1 MRCKGMFCA
10 YCGSQLKENDKFCL
24 RCGKPVERLGKKV
37 SESEEK
43 LINESSKK
51 QIGIKEVILAVFCV
65 ILLVVWSD
73 ACFSNLSYTRQLFD
87 LLGESEKMI
96 GMILYLGLYA
106 LMVRMTI
113 SILWSIK
120 TGKYKVQ
127 YAVELLSVSLLL
139 KIADMVVEMSLEGL
153 RMVVFRTVLVYES
166 IWEISLV
173 LSVVICLIVYSQ
185 VQCYREN
192 R

>member
-1 MRCKGMFCA
+1 M
-10 YCGSQLKENDKFCL
+10 
-24 RCGKPVERLGKKV
+24 
-37 SESEEK
+37 
-43 LINESSKK
+43 
-51 QIGIKEVILAVFCV
+51 ILAVFCV

>member
-1 MRCKGMFCA
+1 MFCA
-10 YCGSQLKENDKFCL
+10 YCGSQLKENDTFCL

-43 LINESSKK
+43 FINESSKK

-65 ILLVVWSD
+65 LLLVVWSD
-73 ACFSNLSYTRQLFD
+73 ACFSNLSHTRMLFE
-87 LLGESEKMI
+87 LLDEGEKVI
-96 GMILYLGLYA
+96 GLICYLGLYA
-106 LMVRMTI
+106 FVAGMVI
-113 SILWSIK
+113 SILYSIK
-120 TGKYKVQ
+120 TGKYQ
-127 YAVELLSVSLLL
+127 ARYAVGVLAVSLFL
-139 KIADMVVEMSLEGL
+139 KMEDLIVEMSLEGL

>member
-43 LINESSKK
+43 FINESSKK

-65 ILLVVWSD
+65 LLLVVWSD
-73 ACFSNLSYTRQLFD
+73 ACFSNLSHTRMLFE
-87 LLGESEKMI
+87 LLDEGEKVI
-96 GMILYLGLYA
+96 GLICYLGLYA
-106 LMVRMTI
+106 FVAGMVI
-113 SILWSIK
+113 SILYSIK
-120 TGKYKVQ
+120 TGKYQ
-127 YAVELLSVSLLL
+127 ARYAVGVLAVSLFL
-139 KIADMVVEMSLEGL
+139 KMEDLIVEMSLEGL

>member
-1 MRCKGMFCA
+1 
-10 YCGSQLKENDKFCL
+10 
-24 RCGKPVERLGKKV
+24 
-37 SESEEK
+37 
-43 LINESSKK
+43 
-51 QIGIKEVILAVFCV
+51 
-65 ILLVVWSD
+65 
-73 ACFSNLSYTRQLFD
+73 
-87 LLGESEKMI
+87 MI

>member
-1 MRCKGMFCA
+1 MFCA

-43 LINESSKK
+43 FINESSKK

-65 ILLVVWSD
+65 LLLVVWSD
-73 ACFSNLSYTRQLFD
+73 ACFSNLSHTRMLFE
-87 LLGESEKMI
+87 LLDEGEKVI
-96 GMILYLGLYA
+96 GLICYLGLYA
-106 LMVRMTI
+106 FVAGMVI
-113 SILWSIK
+113 SILYSIK
-120 TGKYKVQ
+120 TGKYQ
-127 YAVELLSVSLLL
+127 ARYAVGVLAVSLFL
-139 KIADMVVEMSLEGL
+139 KMEDLIVEMSLEGL
-153 RMVVFRTVLVYES
+153 CMVVFRTVLVYES

>member
-43 LINESSKK
+43 FINESSKK

-65 ILLVVWSD
+65 LLLVVWSD
-73 ACFSNLSYTRQLFD
+73 ACFSNLSHTRMLFE
-87 LLGESEKMI
+87 LLDEGEKVI
-96 GMILYLGLYA
+96 GLICYLGLYA
-106 LMVRMTI
+106 FVAGMVI
-113 SILWSIK
+113 SILYSIK
-120 TGKYKVQ
+120 TGKYQ
-127 YAVELLSVSLLL
+127 ARYAVGVLAVSLFL
-139 KIADMVVEMSLEGL
+139 KMEDLIVEISLEGL